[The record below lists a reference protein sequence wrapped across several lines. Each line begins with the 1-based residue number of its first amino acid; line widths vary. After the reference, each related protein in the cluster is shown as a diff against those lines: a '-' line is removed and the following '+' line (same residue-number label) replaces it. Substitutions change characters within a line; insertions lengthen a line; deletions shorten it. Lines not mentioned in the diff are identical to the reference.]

1 MNPARDE
8 ILQALRNNRPTPE
21 NHPLPPV
28 KTLGDL
34 DASRERFIASLK
46 ILGGDVLEP
55 VEGETLDQAIARRH
69 PDAKV
74 ICSNVPEAKGTLPV
88 AKVKTPQDAAT
99 IDVTVVRAPFGIA
112 EMGSIFL
119 SESQLP
125 INSFAHLGQHI
136 VVLLSPDSITANMHT
151 AYQERPEFRS
161 ANYGVLMSGPS
172 ATADIQGVLI
182 RGAQGVRSL
191 SVWFA

>member
-1 MNPARDE
+1 MSARDE
-8 ILQALRNNRPTPE
+8 ILQALRANRPTPE

-28 KTLGDL
+28 ATLGDL
-34 DASRERFIASLK
+34 DASRERFITSLK

-55 VEGETLDQAIARRH
+55 ATPGETLDEAIARRH
-69 PDAKV
+69 PDAKI
-74 ICSNVPEAKGTLPV
+74 ICSNVPEARGTLPV
-88 AKVKTPQDAAT
+88 DKIRTPQDAAM

-119 SESQLP
+119 SEAQLP

-136 VVLLSPDSITANMHT
+136 VVLLSASELTANMHT
-151 AYQERPEFRS
+151 AYQQRPEFKS

-191 SVWFA
+191 SVWFT